1 LVLGIAH
8 ASSLLQRYRF
18 RPVVRQELE
27 RQAADWLRVHSEP
40 TATVFGSQR
49 IGYLADRPTLPWDGG
64 ESDSAELAD
73 LVKALNEDPPEYCVS
88 LRSIAWDRLVRTDWF
103 RDGFAPLLRLKSPYD
118 AASPLTIWGHRF
130 SGAPQAVGASF
141 GDQVRLLS
149 YRAPDRLSP
158 GAEFDVRLYWEPLRP
173 PEENYT
179 VFIHLLDAH
188 GQLVANHN
196 EMRLTSLWPP
206 GEVVPDVHHVVPDPP
221 IPVGT
226 YWLQIG
232 MYPWPSL
239 ERLPV
244 WDSQG
249 IEQTDRVVVLQ
260 SVEVE

>member
-1 LVLGIAH
+1 V
-8 ASSLLQRYRF
+8 QRYPF

-27 RQAADWLRVHSEP
+27 RQAADWLRAHTEP
-40 TATVFGSQR
+40 TATVFGPQR
-49 IGYLADRPTLPWDGG
+49 IGYLADRPTFPWEWDGG
-64 ESDSAELAD
+64 ESDPAELAD

-88 LRSIAWDRLVRTDWF
+88 LKSIAWDRLVRTDWF
-103 RDGFAPLLRLKSPYD
+103 RDGYAPLLRLKSPYD
-118 AASPLTIWGHRF
+118 AASPLTIWGYRF
-130 SGAPQAVGASF
+130 SGAPRAVGASF
-141 GDQVRLLS
+141 GDQLRLLS

-179 VFIHLLDAH
+179 VFIHLLDTD
-188 GQLVANHN
+188 GQLAANHN

-206 GEVVPDVHHVVPDPP
+206 GEVVPDVHHVVPESP
-221 IPVGT
+221 IPGGT

-232 MYPWPSL
+232 MYAWPSL

-249 IEQTDRVVVLQ
+249 VEQMDRVVILQ